1 MSHDV
6 RPPYPSERERVEM
19 TSPYLPI
26 LFFFALGIAFAAVS
40 VLVLGVLGPRKYN
53 AVKLQAYECGIQP
66 SPRAEAGGR
75 FPVKYTTVA
84 MLFIIFDIEAVFLL
98 PFAVAF
104 DQLGLATLLGVTLVL
119 VNAFFIADAYVWRRG
134 GLEWD

>member
-1 MSHDV
+1 
-6 RPPYPSERERVEM
+6 M

-26 LFFFALGIAFAAVS
+26 LFFFTFGVGFAALSVLLLGII
-40 VLVLGVLGPRKYN
+40 GPRKYN
-53 AVKLQAYECGIQP
+53 AVKFQAYEGGIQP

-104 DQLGLATLLGVTLVL
+104 DQLGLAGLLGVTLFL